1 MGRGRG
7 IGCLPNPG
15 ERASHLP
22 SGSTSDLPPE
32 GCIDGQQCEQSHAGH
47 RTANHQGDRGSTCQ
61 LQGLWETGCWERVKV
76 GHPVSLSDASRHAPH
91 VQEGT
96 HAQMYLHSL
105 IHMLLDTTSCT
116 HVHARSHSPT
126 ATCSGAGVMTVSSN
140 SPPLPMCRPR
150 YICPGPHL
158 GSPDALS
165 SLGLSPTH
173 QVLGWLSQDGKG
185 GQVLALAAGVS
196 RLGLQGLAALSVPVP
211 RVGISWRR
219 ERWHEPRAQLCDPK
233 ATAGSPKMCS

>member
-1 MGRGRG
+1 MLGEGKG
-7 IGCLPNPG
+7 WAPSLPVGCKQACSS
-15 ERASHLP
+15 RA
-22 SGSTSDLPPE
+22 G
-32 GCIDGQQCEQSHAGH
+32 GH
-47 RTANHQGDRGSTCQ
+47 TCTDVFT
-61 LQGLWETGCWERVKV
+61 LF
-76 GHPVSLSDASRHAPH
+76 HPHASRHN
-91 VQEGT
+91 Q
-96 HAQMYLHSL
+96 LHTCACTL
-105 IHMLLDTTSCT
+105 TLTYCHMLQSRCHDCEQQQS
-116 HVHARSHSPT
+116 
-126 ATCSGAGVMTVSSN
+126 
-140 SPPLPMCRPR
+140 PLPMCRPR

-165 SLGLSPTH
+165 SPGLSPTH
-173 QVLGWLSQDGKG
+173 QVLGWLGQDGKG